1 MMINNNEEDDDF
13 VDNDVDH
20 KETLQAAAIA
30 GGLELESSWEDL
42 LILLFD
48 FLDNNNNNNCC

>member
-1 MMINNNEEDDDF
+1 MVILLIITTMMIMIMNNNEEDDDF

-30 GGLELESSWEDL
+30 GGLEQEPS
-42 LILLFD
+42 
-48 FLDNNNNNNCC
+48 

>member
-30 GGLELESSWEDL
+30 GGLE
-42 LILLFD
+42 
-48 FLDNNNNNNCC
+48 

>member
-1 MMINNNEEDDDF
+1 MMRIMTMMIMIMNNNEEDDDF

-30 GGLELESSWEDL
+30 GGLERNPVER
-42 LILLFD
+42 F
-48 FLDNNNNNNCC
+48 C